1 MYLLRIVL
9 YVCNLRL
16 FFLFHSHQEVQ
27 LKVYFYVL
35 ILFQVYILQILHHC
49 EFYDSYEGLG
59 EVRSRINGEEKHID
73 IELVFKDGMEYQ
85 DVRAVA
91 TKIKERVREELGDS
105 HINIII

>member
-1 MYLLRIVL
+1 MRESVSELIDTTLDEE
-9 YVCNLRL
+9 N
-16 FFLFHSHQEVQ
+16 Q
-27 LKVYFYVL
+27 LKIIK
-35 ILFQVYILQILHHC
+35 ILN
-49 EFYDSYEGLG
+49 EFYDSYEELG

-91 TKIKERVREELGDS
+91 TKIKKRVREELGDS